1 MGLMSASGGKNRGT
15 YQYAGGVTTG
25 TDDRGQYVAF
35 TNIPEGTYKNP
46 EKLEGYPQIRALKS
60 DTANAIAA
68 LATAKEMASGTVK
81 GDNASGSVAFDAETN
96 GLYVACLTAHASS
109 AGNIWLP
116 SGCKWLWTKAATIN
130 RDGDRQRTAAMWIGI
145 FRTED
150 AGRKT
155 ISYQIGS
162 DYGAGV
168 IVVAKITL

>member
-1 MGLMSASGGKNRGT
+1 MGMMSASGGKNRGT

-60 DTANAIAA
+60 DTASAIAA
-68 LATAKEMASGTVK
+68 LATTKEMTSGTVK
-81 GDNASGSVAFDAETN
+81 GDNAYGSVAFDSEKN
-96 GLYVACLTAHASS
+96 GLYVVCLTSHSSS

-116 SGCKWLWTKAATIN
+116 GGCTWLWTKTATIN
-130 RDGDRQRTAAMWIGI
+130 RDGDKQRTAGMCIGV
-145 FRTED
+145 FRTSD

-155 ISYQIGS
+155 VSYQVGY